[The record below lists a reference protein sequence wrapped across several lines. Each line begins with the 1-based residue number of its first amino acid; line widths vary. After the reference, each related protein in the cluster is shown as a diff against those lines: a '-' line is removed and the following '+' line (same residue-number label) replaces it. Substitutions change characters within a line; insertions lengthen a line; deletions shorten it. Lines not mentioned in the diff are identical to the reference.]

1 MNQLSLVIQ
10 WIQRTPNRTF
20 ILYPTLALLSA
31 RRVRRPMFL
40 PLLLWG
46 YFQYR
51 LIGDYRQREHAGS
64 RGLERPP
71 DRLLTGGPY
80 ALTRNPMYLGHL
92 IFMLGL
98 ALSTGSGLAWAI
110 LLANIPWFQ
119 HRVMFDEQRLR
130 EKFGWEYEEYCR
142 RVKRWLPGLL

>member
-1 MNQLSLVIQ
+1 LGQLSPLLA
-10 WIQRTPNRTF
+10 WLRRTPYRSF
-20 ILYPTLALLSA
+20 VLYPLLVLLAE
-31 RRVRRPMFL
+31 RRMRRPIFL
-40 PLLLWG
+40 PLLAWG
-46 YFQYR
+46 YLQYR

-110 LLANIPWFQ
+110 LLGNLQWF
-119 HRVMFDEQRLR
+119 HERVLFDERRLR
-130 EKFGWEYEEYCR
+130 EKFGPEYEEYCR
-142 RVKRWLPGLL
+142 RVKRWIPGLL

>member
-1 MNQLSLVIQ
+1 LNQLSLVIQ

-20 ILYPTLALLSA
+20 LLYPALALLSA

-64 RGLERPP
+64 HGLERPP

-110 LLANIPWFQ
+110 LMANIPWFHQ
-119 HRVMFDEQRLR
+119 RVVFDEERLR